1 MRSDDLVP
9 FLASPSAA
17 GGSKGVGWTKGV
29 IVSWN
34 QNTAEN
40 TVLVRG
46 VLVENVPILNTSE
59 AAILQAG
66 DVVGL
71 LSFGS
76 TWGILGRFTIPGTP
90 EAVSA
95 LGALRTKSANV
106 AAIDNITSATF
117 VPAPGT
123 PGPEVEIVV
132 GPSGRLLV
140 FISALMNS
148 QSSNTAGNSYQEGG
162 LMSFALSG
170 ANTLAAAAN
179 RALRQYSTVNVT
191 SSASNFT
198 GALGATRAV
207 LLEGLNPGSTTVTAQ
222 YSRETAS
229 TTVSCNFFDR
239 NITAMAL

>member
-9 FLASPSAA
+9 FLTSPASA
-17 GGSKGVGWTKGV
+17 GGSKGVGWTKGE

-34 QNTAEN
+34 QQTAEN
-40 TVLVRG
+40 IVLVRG

-59 AAILQAG
+59 AALLQVG

-95 LGALRTKSANV
+95 LGALRTQSQNIP
-106 AAIDNITSATF
+106 AIDTITSGTF
-117 VPAPGT
+117 AAAPVT
-123 PGPEVEIVV
+123 PGPEVTIVV

-140 FISALMNS
+140 FVSALMYS
-148 QSSNTAGNSYQEGG
+148 QQSGTAGNSYQEGG

-179 RALRQYSTVNVT
+179 RALRQYSTVNIT
-191 SSASNFT
+191 GSASNFT
-198 GALGATRAV
+198 GAIGATRAI
-207 LLEGLNPGSTTVTAQ
+207 LLEGLNPGLTTITAM
-222 YSRETAS
+222 YMRETFS
-229 TTVSCNFFDR
+229 GTITCNFYDR